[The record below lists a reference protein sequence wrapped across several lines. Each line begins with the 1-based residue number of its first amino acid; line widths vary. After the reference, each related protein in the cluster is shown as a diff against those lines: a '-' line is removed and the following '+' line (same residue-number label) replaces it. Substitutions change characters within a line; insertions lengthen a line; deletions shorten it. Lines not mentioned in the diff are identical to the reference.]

1 MSGMELGYYA
11 LAKERQARMIR
22 EAEMARLA
30 LSSKQVQSLPSG
42 LRSLLLLLLPLN

>member
-1 MSGMELGYYA
+1 MSGYGVGYE
-11 LAKERQARMIR
+11 LAKERHERLMR

-42 LRSLLLLLLPLN
+42 LKSLLLLFLRLN